1 MIESNYL
8 NEDIQKS
15 LRAEGLITE
24 SEVVTQQGD
33 LYIAV
38 DVISKKQRII
48 NIEKSGLNEN
58 TRRVLK
64 G

>member
-1 MIESNYL
+1 MIVSNYL

-15 LRAEGLITE
+15 LRASGLITE